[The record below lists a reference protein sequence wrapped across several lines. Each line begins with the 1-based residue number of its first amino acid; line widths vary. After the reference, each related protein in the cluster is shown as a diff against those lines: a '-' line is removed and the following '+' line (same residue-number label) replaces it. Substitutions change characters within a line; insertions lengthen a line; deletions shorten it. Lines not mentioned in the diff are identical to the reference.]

1 MDAECNPGELL
12 AEADADLARRALPG
26 VWAVI
31 GLVQFLLFASD
42 FFRDRPII
50 ASVFALVSVGASV
63 LRLFMILRLPVL
75 YPANPRRW
83 GTLFGISVFAVATAW
98 GLLTSY
104 TVMISGYANWNAMLL
119 TICVLGLSAGSL
131 VSFTPRYT
139 FLLCHVFPLLLPL
152 IAGNLYIGGPHGYS
166 MAMMEAV
173 YMGFLLL
180 QARHLYERYWKGLRD
195 QRLLESAK
203 KLAESASEA
212 KTIFLANMSHELR
225 TPMNGIIGMT
235 ELTLETELDSE
246 QRDMLET
253 ARDSA
258 NSLLQLLNDVLDFS
272 KIEAKKLVLEQ
283 ITFDVRHVI
292 GETVKSFGPQAAQ
305 KNLSLSFNASPSVP
319 EKAVGDPGRLRQV
332 LVNLIGNALKFTHE
346 GHIAGT
352 VDLEPSGT
360 GQIVLHFSV
369 EDTGIGIPLE
379 KQQLIFQ
386 PFSQVDGSM
395 TRKYGGT
402 GLGLTI
408 SARLVETMGG
418 RIWLESAA
426 ERGSTF
432 HFTAVFGVPQTADAS
447 QPVELAASM

>member
-1 MDAECNPGELL
+1 MGGHWT
-12 AEADADLARRALPG
+12 R
-26 VWAVI
+26 
-31 GLVQFLLFASD
+31 QFLLFASD

-63 LRLFMILRLPVL
+63 LRLFARSYGCRSCTRPIHGAGAGCSESLRVRGSDGMGAAYEL
-75 YPANPRRW
+75 
-83 GTLFGISVFAVATAW
+83 
-98 GLLTSY
+98 Y
-104 TVMISGYANWNAMLL
+104 TVIISGYANWNAMLL

-166 MAMMEAV
+166 MAMMTVV

-253 ARDSA
+253 VRDSA

-292 GETVKSFGPQAAQ
+292 GETVKSFAPQAAQ

-332 LVNLIGNALKFTHE
+332 LVNLHRERPQIHARRSHRGYCRSRTLRHRSDRAALLCG
-346 GHIAGT
+346 GHRHRHS
-352 VDLEPSGT
+352 P
-360 GQIVLHFSV
+360 
-369 EDTGIGIPLE
+369 
-379 KQQLIFQ
+379 
-386 PFSQVDGSM
+386 
-395 TRKYGGT
+395 
-402 GLGLTI
+402 
-408 SARLVETMGG
+408 
-418 RIWLESAA
+418 
-426 ERGSTF
+426 
-432 HFTAVFGVPQTADAS
+432 
-447 QPVELAASM
+447 